1 MLTKVKKL
9 ENTLMWLE
17 TRKRLHIKHTKV
29 ISLGEIRYL
38 MSSIATYKMA
48 IELLKGGICK

>member
-17 TRKRLHIKHTKV
+17 TRKRLYIKHTKV

>member
-1 MLTKVKKL
+1 MSTKIEEL
-9 ENTLMWLE
+9 ENTLKWLE
-17 TRKRLHIKHTKV
+17 TRKRLYIKHTKV

-48 IELLKGGICK
+48 IELLKGDKCK